1 MKFFT
6 NKSIWAKMLIIFAI
20 VLLLFF
26 LIAKPVHAEESSVI
40 LDGFGKLIQPIV
52 QFIVTIADALMNLLQ
67 SAIMGIQ
74 VSMVPVDLGS
84 DLLEI
89 VLKAIVAIATIVVVI
104 ISVVGLVSSGVGIPA
119 LIAGITKIVISA
131 GVVSSIGM
139 ITVGGIA
146 ESMNVESKDV
156 PDKAAIANY
165 TRDLQLPTTLYL
177 PSFSMSPEEIF
188 QGKILLFN
196 VDFFGDPIEIKEA
209 TAETTD
215 ENGNVQ
221 KTVKFYYYED
231 EENGEDLDIDGD
243 GVKDVKGFKTSK
255 QDLAADLGSTIKR
268 WYVAI
273 RNIVLVCMMIVL
285 LYIGIRMLL
294 STLASDKAKYRQM
307 LMDWFIG
314 LFLLFFMHYIM
325 AFGVAIVQSLTNV
338 VSSTIDEGMYAVYI
352 PADKNGNM
360 ADFLNEDPSAVEFR
374 SMALNENKEKILDE
388 NGNGEIT
395 SQNLAYLLYPTNL
408 IGQIRLQAQLAN
420 YGTESIGYSLCYLV
434 LVLFT
439 VIFSLTYL
447 KRVLYMAFL
456 TLIAPVVT
464 LTYPIDKINDGSAQ
478 GFNKWFREYIF
489 NLLIQPMH
497 LLLYYILVG
506 SAFELSSENII
517 YSLVAIGFMLPAE
530 KLLRSFFG
538 FQKSETAGSFAGVA
552 GAAIVMSGVNKI
564 SSLGR
569 GKSSKDKGGSGS
581 EENSSKV
588 REDKKF
594 SSGNVSEDD
603 EMFRLAGGTGSS
615 GSGSPGAG
623 GSGSG
628 SPGAGGSGSG
638 SPGAGGS
645 GSGTPGIGGSGS
657 GSPGAGGSG
666 SGTPGIGGSGS
677 GSPGAGS
684 SGSGTPGIGTP
695 VRGAMN
701 TNAFTKK
708 ALKKDA
714 KRKIKNAPARVR
726 LANARRK
733 AYKIAKPLSSA
744 TVSGMRGFGRVAGA
758 VGLGAVGV
766 AAGIAT
772 GSGQN
777 VIQYGAT
784 GVAGGYIAGKNIG
797 NNIEKHG
804 EVFDNRYN
812 RITNRYEE
820 LQEADENKRII
831 AKMKDAKSAFRDNG
845 YDRKQIKELE
855 KDGTLGY
862 YIANNVSEKDM
873 VTIQKMRESN
883 SSLTAKDGVAIAKYN
898 EKYGDGLSGSDRQ
911 KTLDAIS
918 SKFQEKRNVSEAE
931 GNRMSKQTA
940 KYMDQFRKIGK
951 SVN

>member
-1 MKFFT
+1 
-6 NKSIWAKMLIIFAI
+6 
-20 VLLLFF
+20 
-26 LIAKPVHAEESSVI
+26 
-40 LDGFGKLIQPIV
+40 
-52 QFIVTIADALMNLLQ
+52 
-67 SAIMGIQ
+67 
-74 VSMVPVDLGS
+74 
-84 DLLEI
+84 
-89 VLKAIVAIATIVVVI
+89 
-104 ISVVGLVSSGVGIPA
+104 
-119 LIAGITKIVISA
+119 
-131 GVVSSIGM
+131 
-139 ITVGGIA
+139 
-146 ESMNVESKDV
+146 
-156 PDKAAIANY
+156 
-165 TRDLQLPTTLYL
+165 
-177 PSFSMSPEEIF
+177 
-188 QGKILLFN
+188 
-196 VDFFGDPIEIKEA
+196 
-209 TAETTD
+209 
-215 ENGNVQ
+215 
-221 KTVKFYYYED
+221 
-231 EENGEDLDIDGD
+231 
-243 GVKDVKGFKTSK
+243 
-255 QDLAADLGSTIKR
+255 
-268 WYVAI
+268 
-273 RNIVLVCMMIVL
+273 
-285 LYIGIRMLL
+285 
-294 STLASDKAKYRQM
+294 
-307 LMDWFIG
+307 
-314 LFLLFFMHYIM
+314 
-325 AFGVAIVQSLTNV
+325 
-338 VSSTIDEGMYAVYI
+338 
-352 PADKNGNM
+352 
-360 ADFLNEDPSAVEFR
+360 
-374 SMALNENKEKILDE
+374 
-388 NGNGEIT
+388 
-395 SQNLAYLLYPTNL
+395 
-408 IGQIRLQAQLAN
+408 
-420 YGTESIGYSLCYLV
+420 
-434 LVLFT
+434 
-439 VIFSLTYL
+439 
-447 KRVLYMAFL
+447 MAFL

-628 SPGAGGSGSG
+628 SPGAGG
-638 SPGAGGS
+638 
-645 GSGTPGIGGSGS
+645 
-657 GSPGAGGSG
+657 
-666 SGTPGIGGSGS
+666 
-677 GSPGAGS
+677 